1 MEYIKRYVDEELTDI
16 LECMGAVLIVG
27 PKWCGKTTT
36 ATQFAKTI
44 IELQHPTLGKS
55 YIELADVDPLL
66 LLDGE
71 KPLLI
76 DEWKMAPELWD
87 AVRYS
92 VDKTEGYG
100 LYILTGSTIVDNSK
114 INHKGVGRIHRLMM
128 RPMSLYESGDSNGKI
143 SLVDLFNDKDVKI
156 NGITSDLSLHD
167 LTFLA
172 SRGGWPETLNIED
185 KQKQLIIA
193 SSYFDNICRDDTYNI
208 DGVKRDSKLFEA
220 ILRSYSRNISAL
232 VSNTKIMADIEENY
246 GKISEPTFYSYITVL
261 KNLFVIDNVSA
272 WAPNIRS
279 KQKIRKTEK
288 KEAWAPNIRSKQKI
302 RKTEKKEFIDP
313 SIAVAGLNVTPEMLI
328 YDLETFG
335 FIFETLCIR
344 DLKVYS
350 SPLGGKVLYYNDGT
364 LEVDCV
370 LQIADGRYGLIEF
383 KLGDKRIDE
392 GAQTLLKMDKLIKQ
406 KIAEGNTHIPEPS
419 FLAVITG
426 DPIAKV
432 RKDGVMVIPI
442 GALR

>member
-76 DEWKMAPELWD
+76 DEWQMAPELWD

-92 VDKTEGYG
+92 VDKTDGYG

-156 NGITSDLSLHD
+156 NGITSDLSLRD

-208 DGVKRDSKLFEA
+208 DCVKRDSKLFEA
-220 ILRSYSRNISAL
+220 ILRSYSRNISTL
-232 VSNTKIMADIEENY
+232 VSNTKIIADIEENY

-261 KNLFVIDNVSA
+261 KNLFVIDNVS
-272 WAPNIRS
+272 
-279 KQKIRKTEK
+279 
-288 KEAWAPNIRSKQKI
+288 AWAPNIRSKQKI

-406 KIAEGNTHIPEPS
+406 KIAEGNTHIPEPN

>member
-1 MEYIKRYVDEELTDI
+1 MKKYIKRYIDDELEEI

-44 IELQHPTLGKS
+44 IELQHPSLGKS

-76 DEWKMAPELWD
+76 DEWQMAPKLWD

-92 VDKTEGYG
+92 VDKTDGYG
-100 LYILTGSTIVDNSK
+100 LYILTGSTIVDKSK
-114 INHKGVGRIHRLMM
+114 IEHSGVGRIHRLMM

-143 SLVDLFNDKDVKI
+143 SLIDLFNDKDVKI
-156 NGITSDLSLHD
+156 NGITSDLSLKD
-167 LTFLA
+167 IIFLA
-172 SRGGWPETLNIED
+172 SRGGWPETLNIKD
-185 KQKQLIIA
+185 KKKQLKVA
-193 SSYFDNICRDDTYNI
+193 SSYFNSICDDDTYNI
-208 DGVKRDSKLFEA
+208 DGVKRDSELFKA
-220 ILRSYSRNISAL
+220 ILKAYSRNISTL
-232 VSNTKIMADIEENY
+232 VKNTKLMADVEENN

-261 KNLFVIDNVSA
+261 KNLFVIDNIPA
-272 WAPNIRS
+272 WSPNL
-279 KQKIRKTEK
+279 
-288 KEAWAPNIRSKQKI
+288 RSKQKI

-313 SIAVAGLNVTPEMLI
+313 SIAVAGLGADADKLL
-328 YDLETFG
+328 YDLKTFG
-335 FIFETLCIR
+335 FIFENLCIR
-344 DLKVYS
+344 DLNVYS
-350 SPLGGKVLYYNDGT
+350 IPLGGELSYYNDGT

-370 LQIADGRYGLIEF
+370 LQIADGRYALIEF
-383 KLGDKRIDE
+383 KLGDTGIEE
-392 GAQTLLKMDKLIKQ
+392 GAQSLLKMDKLIKE
-406 KIAEGNTHIPEPS
+406 KIASGETHIPEPS

-426 DPIAKV
+426 DGVARV

-442 GALR
+442 GTLR

>member
-1 MEYIKRYVDEELTDI
+1 MEYIKRYVDGELKDI
-16 LECMGAVLIVG
+16 LECMGAVLIIG

-44 IELQHPTLGKS
+44 IELQHPTLGRS
-55 YIELADVDPLL
+55 YMELADVDPLL

-76 DEWKMAPELWD
+76 DEWQMAPQLWD

-92 VDKTEGYG
+92 VDKTDGYG

-143 SLVDLFNDKDVKI
+143 SLFDLFNDKDVKI
-156 NGITSDLSLHD
+156 NGITSDLSLSD

-172 SRGGWPETLNIED
+172 SRGGWPETLNIKD
-185 KQKQLIIA
+185 KQKQLIVA

-220 ILRSYSRNISAL
+220 ILRSYSRNISTL

-246 GKISEPTFYSYITVL
+246 GKISEPTFYSYISVL
-261 KNLFVIDNVSA
+261 KNLFVIDNVPA

-279 KQKIRKTEK
+279 KQKIRK
-288 KEAWAPNIRSKQKI
+288 S
-302 RKTEKKEFIDP
+302 EKKEFIDP
-313 SIAVAGLNVTPEMLI
+313 SIAVAGLGVTPEMLT

-350 SPLGGKVLYYNDGT
+350 APLGGKVGYYNDGT
-364 LEVDCV
+364 LEVNCV

-383 KLGDKRIDE
+383 KLGDKRVDE
-392 GAQTLLKMDKLIKQ
+392 GAQSLLKMDKLIKQ
-406 KIAEGNTHIPEPS
+406 KIDEGATHIPEPS
-419 FLAVITG
+419 FLAVVTG
-426 DPIAKV
+426 GQIAKV

-442 GALR
+442 GTLG

>member
-1 MEYIKRYVDEELTDI
+1 MEYIKRYVDDELKNI

-66 LLDGE
+66 LLDGK

-76 DEWKMAPELWD
+76 DEWQMAPELWD

-128 RPMSLYESGDSNGKI
+128 RPMSLYESGDSNGNI
-143 SLVDLFNDKDVKI
+143 SLVDLFNNNDVKI
-156 NGITSDLSLHD
+156 NGITSDLSLRD

-172 SRGGWPETLNIED
+172 SRGGWPETVNIED
-185 KQKQLIIA
+185 KQKQLIVA

-220 ILRSYSRNISAL
+220 ILRSYSRNISTL
-232 VSNTKIMADIEENY
+232 VSNTKIMGDIEENY

-261 KNLFVIDNVSA
+261 KNLFVIDNVPA

-279 KQKIRKTEK
+279 KQKM
-288 KEAWAPNIRSKQKI
+288 

-313 SIAVAGLNVTPEMLI
+313 SIAVAGLSVTPEMLV

-344 DLKVYS
+344 DLKVDS
-350 SPLGGKVLYYNDGT
+350 APLGGKVLYYNDGT

-383 KLGDKRIDE
+383 KLGDKRIDD

-406 KIAEGNTHIPEPS
+406 KIAKGDTHIPEPS
-419 FLAVITG
+419 FLAVVTG
-426 DPIAKV
+426 DQIAKI

>member
-1 MEYIKRYVDEELTDI
+1 MEYIKRYGDKELKDI

-76 DEWKMAPELWD
+76 DEWQMAPELWD

-92 VDKTEGYG
+92 VDKTDGYG
-100 LYILTGSTIVDNSK
+100 LYILTGSTIVDNTK

-143 SLVDLFNDKDVKI
+143 SLVNLFNDKYVKI
-156 NGITSDLSLHD
+156 NGITSDLSLSD

-172 SRGGWPETLNIED
+172 SRGGWPEALNIKD
-185 KQKQLIIA
+185 KQKQLIVA

-220 ILRSYSRNISAL
+220 ILRSYSRNISTL
-232 VSNTKIMADIEENY
+232 VSNTKIMADIGENY
-246 GKISEPTFYSYITVL
+246 GKISEPTFYSYISVL
-261 KNLFVIDNVSA
+261 KNLFVIDNVPA

-279 KQKIRKTEK
+279 R
-288 KEAWAPNIRSKQKI
+288 QKI
-302 RKTEKKEFIDP
+302 RKTEKKEFVDP
-313 SIAVAGLNVTPEMLI
+313 SIAVAGLNVTPEMLV

-350 SPLGGKVLYYNDGT
+350 APLGGKVLYYNDGT

-392 GAQTLLKMDKLIKQ
+392 GAQSLLKMDKLIKQ
-406 KIAEGNTHIPEPS
+406 KIAEGVTHIPEPS

-426 DPIAKV
+426 GQIAKV

>member
-1 MEYIKRYVDEELTDI
+1 MEYIKRYVDEELKDI

-44 IELQHPTLGKS
+44 IELQHPKLGKS

-76 DEWKMAPELWD
+76 DEWQMAPELWD

-92 VDKTEGYG
+92 VDKTDGYG

-156 NGITSDLSLHD
+156 NGITSDLSLND

-172 SRGGWPETLNIED
+172 SRGGWPETLNIKD
-185 KQKQLIIA
+185 KQKQLIVA
-193 SSYFDNICRDDTYNI
+193 SSYFDNICRDDTYNL
-208 DGVKRDSKLFEA
+208 DGVKRDSKIFEA
-220 ILRSYSRNISAL
+220 ILRSYSRNISTL

-246 GKISEPTFYSYITVL
+246 GKISEPTFYSYISVL
-261 KNLFVIDNVSA
+261 KNLFVIDNVPA
-272 WAPNIRS
+272 WSPNIRS
-279 KQKIRKTEK
+279 KQKIRK
-288 KEAWAPNIRSKQKI
+288 S
-302 RKTEKKEFIDP
+302 EKKEFVDP
-313 SIAVAGLNVTPEMLI
+313 SIAVAGLNVTPEMLVF
-328 YDLETFG
+328 DLETFG

-350 SPLGGKVLYYNDGT
+350 APLGGKVLYYNDGT

-383 KLGDKRIDE
+383 KLGDKRINE
-392 GAQTLLKMDKLIKQ
+392 GAQSLLKMDELIKQ
-406 KIAEGNTHIPEPS
+406 KIADGKTHIPEPS

-426 DPIAKV
+426 DNIAKV

>member
-1 MEYIKRYVDEELTDI
+1 MEYIKRYVDDELKNI
-16 LECMGAVLIVG
+16 LECMGAVLIIG

-76 DEWKMAPELWD
+76 DEWQMAPELWD

-288 KEAWAPNIRSKQKI
+288 KE
-302 RKTEKKEFIDP
+302 FIDP

>member
-1 MEYIKRYVDEELTDI
+1 MEYIKRYVDEELKDI

-76 DEWKMAPELWD
+76 DEWQMAPELWD

-92 VDKTEGYG
+92 VDKTDDYG

-143 SLVDLFNDKDVKI
+143 SLIDLFNDKDVKI
-156 NGITSDLSLHD
+156 NGITSDLSLSD

-185 KQKQLIIA
+185 KQKQLIVA

-208 DGVKRDSKLFEA
+208 DSVKRDSKIFES
-220 ILRSYSRNISAL
+220 ILRSYSRNISTL
-232 VSNTKIMADIEENY
+232 VNNTRIMVDIEENY
-246 GKISEPTFYSYITVL
+246 GKISEPTFYSYISVL
-261 KNLFVIDNVSA
+261 KNLFVIENVPA
-272 WAPNIRS
+272 WSPNIRS
-279 KQKIRKTEK
+279 KQKIRK
-288 KEAWAPNIRSKQKI
+288 S
-302 RKTEKKEFIDP
+302 EKKEFIDP
-313 SIAVAGLNVTPEMLI
+313 SIAVAGLNVTPEMLV

-344 DLKVYS
+344 DLNVYS
-350 SPLGGKVLYYNDGT
+350 APLGGKVLYYNDGT
-364 LEVDCV
+364 LEVDRV
-370 LQIADGRYGLIEF
+370 LKIADGRYGLIEF
-383 KLGDKRIDE
+383 KLGDKRINE

-406 KIAEGNTHIPEPS
+406 KIANGDTHIPEPS

-426 DPIAKV
+426 DNIAKV

-442 GALR
+442 GTLR

>member
-1 MEYIKRYVDEELTDI
+1 MEYIKRYVDDELNDI

-76 DEWKMAPELWD
+76 DEWQMAPELWD

-92 VDKTEGYG
+92 VDKTDGYG

-128 RPMSLYESGDSNGKI
+128 RPMSLYESGDSNGNI
-143 SLVDLFNDKDVKI
+143 PLSGLFNEKDVKI
-156 NGITSDLSLHD
+156 NGITSDLSLRD

-185 KQKQLIIA
+185 KQKQLIVA

-220 ILRSYSRNISAL
+220 ILRSYSRNISTL
-232 VSNTKIMADIEENY
+232 VSNTKIIADIEENY

-261 KNLFVIDNVSA
+261 KNLFVIDNV
-272 WAPNIRS
+272 P
-279 KQKIRKTEK
+279 
-288 KEAWAPNIRSKQKI
+288 AWAPNIRSKQKI

-313 SIAVAGLNVTPEMLI
+313 SIAVAGLNVTPEMLV

-350 SPLGGKVLYYNDGT
+350 APLGGKVLYYNDGT

-383 KLGDKRIDE
+383 KLGEKRIDE

-406 KIAEGNTHIPEPS
+406 KIAEGDTHIPEPS

-426 DPIAKV
+426 GQIAKI

>member
-1 MEYIKRYVDEELTDI
+1 
-16 LECMGAVLIVG
+16 MGAVLIVG

-76 DEWKMAPELWD
+76 DEWQMAPELWD

-92 VDKTEGYG
+92 VDKTDDYG

-143 SLVDLFNDKDVKI
+143 SLIDLFNDKDVKI
-156 NGITSDLSLHD
+156 NGITSDLSLSD

-185 KQKQLIIA
+185 KQKQLIVA

-208 DGVKRDSKLFEA
+208 DSVKRDSKIFES
-220 ILRSYSRNISAL
+220 ILRSYSRNISTL
-232 VSNTKIMADIEENY
+232 VNNTRIMVDIEENY
-246 GKISEPTFYSYITVL
+246 GKISEPTFYSYISVL
-261 KNLFVIDNVSA
+261 KNLFVIENVPA
-272 WAPNIRS
+272 WSPNIRS
-279 KQKIRKTEK
+279 KQKIRK
-288 KEAWAPNIRSKQKI
+288 S
-302 RKTEKKEFIDP
+302 EKKEFIDP
-313 SIAVAGLNVTPEMLI
+313 SIAVAGLNVTPEMLV

-344 DLKVYS
+344 DLNVYS
-350 SPLGGKVLYYNDGT
+350 APLGGKVLYYNDGT
-364 LEVDCV
+364 LEVDRV
-370 LQIADGRYGLIEF
+370 LKIADGRYGLIEF
-383 KLGDKRIDE
+383 KLGDKRINE

-406 KIAEGNTHIPEPS
+406 KIANGDTHIPEPS

-426 DPIAKV
+426 DNIAKV

-442 GALR
+442 GTLR

>member
-1 MEYIKRYVDEELTDI
+1 MEYIKRYIDEELTDI

-66 LLDGE
+66 LLEGE

-76 DEWKMAPELWD
+76 DEWQMAPELWD

-92 VDKTEGYG
+92 VDKTDGYG

-143 SLVDLFNDKDVKI
+143 SLIDLFNDKDVKI
-156 NGITSDLSLHD
+156 NGITSDLSLKD

-172 SRGGWPETLNIED
+172 SRGGWPETLNIKD
-185 KQKQLIIA
+185 KQKQLIVA

-208 DGVKRDSKLFEA
+208 DGVKRDSKIFEA
-220 ILRSYSRNISAL
+220 ILRSYSRNISSL
-232 VSNTKIMADIEENY
+232 VNNTKIMADIEENY
-246 GKISEPTFYSYITVL
+246 GKISEPTFYSYISVL
-261 KNLFVIDNVSA
+261 KNLFVIDNIPA

-279 KQKIRKTEK
+279 KQKIRK
-288 KEAWAPNIRSKQKI
+288 S
-302 RKTEKKEFIDP
+302 EKKEFVDP
-313 SIAVAGLNVTPEMLI
+313 SIAVAGLNVTPEMLV

-335 FIFETLCIR
+335 LIFETLCIR

-350 SPLGGKVLYYNDGT
+350 APLSGKVLYYNDGT

-383 KLGDKRIDE
+383 KLGDKRINQ
-392 GAQTLLKMDKLIKQ
+392 GAQSLLKMDKLIKQ
-406 KIAEGNTHIPEPS
+406 KIANGDTHIPEPS

>member
-1 MEYIKRYVDEELTDI
+1 MEYIKRYVDDELNDI

-36 ATQFAKTI
+36 ATQFAKTV

-76 DEWKMAPELWD
+76 DEWQMAPELWD

-92 VDKTEGYG
+92 VDKTDGYG

-143 SLVDLFNDKDVKI
+143 SLIDLFNDNDVKI
-156 NGITSDLSLHD
+156 NGVTSDLSLSD
-167 LTFLA
+167 LIFLA
-172 SRGGWPETLNIED
+172 SRGGWPETLNIKD
-185 KQKQLIIA
+185 KRKQLIVA
-193 SSYFDNICRDDTYNI
+193 SSYFDNICRDDTYNM

-220 ILRSYSRNISAL
+220 ILRSYSRNISTL
-232 VSNTKIMADIEENY
+232 VNNTKIMSDIEENY
-246 GKISEPTFYSYITVL
+246 GKISEPTFYSYVSVL
-261 KNLFVIDNVSA
+261 KNLFVIDNV
-272 WAPNIRS
+272 P
-279 KQKIRKTEK
+279 
-288 KEAWAPNIRSKQKI
+288 AWAPNIRSKQKI

-313 SIAVAGLNVTPEMLI
+313 SIAVAGLNVTPEMLV

-350 SPLGGKVLYYNDGT
+350 APLGGKVLYYNDGT

-383 KLGDKRIDE
+383 KLGDKRIDD
-392 GAQTLLKMDKLIKQ
+392 GAKSLLKMDKLIKQ
-406 KIAEGNTHIPEPS
+406 KIAEGDTHIPEPS

-426 DPIAKV
+426 DSIAKV

>member
-1 MEYIKRYVDEELTDI
+1 MEYIKRYVDEELNDI

-36 ATQFAKTI
+36 ATQFAKTV

-66 LLDGE
+66 VLDGE

-76 DEWKMAPELWD
+76 DEWQMAPELWD

-92 VDKTEGYG
+92 VDKTDGYG

-143 SLVDLFNDKDVKI
+143 SLIDLFNDSDVKI
-156 NGITSDLSLHD
+156 NGVTSDLSLSD

-172 SRGGWPETLNIED
+172 SRGGWPETLNIKD
-185 KQKQLIIA
+185 KRKQLIVA

-220 ILRSYSRNISAL
+220 ILRSYSRNISTL
-232 VSNTKIMADIEENY
+232 VANTKIMSDIEENY
-246 GKISEPTFYSYITVL
+246 GKISEPTFYSYISVL
-261 KNLFVIDNVSA
+261 KNLFVIDNVPA

-279 KQKIRKTEK
+279 KQKIRK
-288 KEAWAPNIRSKQKI
+288 S
-302 RKTEKKEFIDP
+302 EKKEFIDP
-313 SIAVAGLNVTPEMLI
+313 SIAVAGLNATPEMLV

-350 SPLGGKVLYYNDGT
+350 APLGGKVLYYNDGT

-383 KLGDKRIDE
+383 KLGDKRIDD
-392 GAQTLLKMDKLIKQ
+392 GAKSLLKMDKLIKQ
-406 KIAEGNTHIPEPS
+406 KIAEGDTHIPEPN

-426 DPIAKV
+426 DSIAKV

>member
-1 MEYIKRYVDEELTDI
+1 MEYIKRYVDEELNDI

-36 ATQFAKTI
+36 ATQFAKTV

-55 YIELADVDPLL
+55 YIELAEVDPLL

-76 DEWKMAPELWD
+76 DEWQMAPELWD

-92 VDKTEGYG
+92 VDKTDGYG

-143 SLVDLFNDKDVKI
+143 SLIDLFNDSDVKI
-156 NGITSDLSLHD
+156 NGVTSDLSLSD

-172 SRGGWPETLNIED
+172 SRGGWPETLNIKD
-185 KQKQLIIA
+185 KRKQLIVA

-220 ILRSYSRNISAL
+220 ILRSYSRNISTL
-232 VSNTKIMADIEENY
+232 VANTKIMSDIEENY
-246 GKISEPTFYSYITVL
+246 GKISEPTFYSYISVL
-261 KNLFVIDNVSA
+261 KNLFVIDNVPA

-279 KQKIRKTEK
+279 KQKIRK
-288 KEAWAPNIRSKQKI
+288 A
-302 RKTEKKEFIDP
+302 EKKEFIDP
-313 SIAVAGLNVTPEMLI
+313 SIAVAGLNATPERLV

-350 SPLGGKVLYYNDGT
+350 APLGGKVLYYNDGT

-383 KLGDKRIDE
+383 KLGDKRIDD
-392 GAQTLLKMDKLIKQ
+392 GAKSLLKMDKLIKQ
-406 KIAEGNTHIPEPS
+406 KIAEGDTHIPEPS

-426 DPIAKV
+426 DSIAKV

>member
-1 MEYIKRYVDEELTDI
+1 
-16 LECMGAVLIVG
+16 MGAVLIVG

-36 ATQFAKTI
+36 ATQFAKTV

-76 DEWKMAPELWD
+76 DEWQMAPELWD

-92 VDKTEGYG
+92 VDKTDGYG

-143 SLVDLFNDKDVKI
+143 SLIDLFNDNDVKI
-156 NGITSDLSLHD
+156 NGVTSDLSLSD
-167 LTFLA
+167 LIFLA
-172 SRGGWPETLNIED
+172 SRGGWPETLNIKD
-185 KQKQLIIA
+185 KRKQLIVA
-193 SSYFDNICRDDTYNI
+193 SSYFDNICRDDTYNM

-220 ILRSYSRNISAL
+220 ILRSYSRNISTLAN
-232 VSNTKIMADIEENY
+232 NTKIMSDIEENY
-246 GKISEPTFYSYITVL
+246 GKISEPTFYSYISVL
-261 KNLFVIDNVSA
+261 KNLFVIDNV
-272 WAPNIRS
+272 P
-279 KQKIRKTEK
+279 
-288 KEAWAPNIRSKQKI
+288 AWAPNIRSKQKI

-313 SIAVAGLNVTPEMLI
+313 SIAVAGLNVTPEMLV

-350 SPLGGKVLYYNDGT
+350 APLGGKVLYYNDGT

-383 KLGDKRIDE
+383 KLGDKRIDD
-392 GAQTLLKMDKLIKQ
+392 GAKSLLKMNKLIKQ
-406 KIAEGNTHIPEPS
+406 KIAEGDTHIPEPN
-419 FLAVITG
+419 FLAVITS
-426 DPIAKV
+426 DSIAKV

>member
-76 DEWKMAPELWD
+76 DEWQMAPELWD

-92 VDKTEGYG
+92 VDKTDGYG

-156 NGITSDLSLHD
+156 NGITSDLSLRD

-185 KQKQLIIA
+185 KQKQLIVA

-220 ILRSYSRNISAL
+220 ILRSYSRNISTL
-232 VSNTKIMADIEENY
+232 VSNTKIIADIEENY

-261 KNLFVIDNVSA
+261 KNLFVIDNVS
-272 WAPNIRS
+272 
-279 KQKIRKTEK
+279 
-288 KEAWAPNIRSKQKI
+288 AWAPNIRSKQKI

-406 KIAEGNTHIPEPS
+406 KIAEGNTHIPEPN

>member
-1 MEYIKRYVDEELTDI
+1 MEYIKRYVDEELNDI

-36 ATQFAKTI
+36 ATQFAKTV

-76 DEWKMAPELWD
+76 DEWQMAPELWD

-92 VDKTEGYG
+92 VDKTDGYG

-143 SLVDLFNDKDVKI
+143 SLIDLFNDNDVKI
-156 NGITSDLSLHD
+156 NGVTSDLSLSD

-172 SRGGWPETLNIED
+172 SRGGWPETLNIKD
-185 KQKQLIIA
+185 KRKQLIVV
-193 SSYFDNICRDDTYNI
+193 SSYFDNICRDDTYNM

-220 ILRSYSRNISAL
+220 ILRSYSRNISTL
-232 VSNTKIMADIEENY
+232 VANTKIMADIEENY
-246 GKISEPTFYSYITVL
+246 GKISEPTFYSYISVL
-261 KNLFVIDNVSA
+261 KNLFVIDNVPA

-279 KQKIRKTEK
+279 KQKIRK
-288 KEAWAPNIRSKQKI
+288 S
-302 RKTEKKEFIDP
+302 EKKEFIDP
-313 SIAVAGLNVTPEMLI
+313 SIAVAGLNATPEMLV

-350 SPLGGKVLYYNDGT
+350 APLGGKVLYYNDGT

-383 KLGDKRIDE
+383 KLGDKRIDD
-392 GAQTLLKMDKLIKQ
+392 GAKSLLKMDKLIKQ
-406 KIAEGNTHIPEPS
+406 KIAEGDTHIPEPS

-426 DPIAKV
+426 DSIAKV

>member
-76 DEWKMAPELWD
+76 DEWQMAPELWD

-92 VDKTEGYG
+92 VDKTDGYG

-156 NGITSDLSLHD
+156 NGITSDLSLRD

-172 SRGGWPETLNIED
+172 SRGGWPETVNIED
-185 KQKQLIIA
+185 KQKQLIVA

-208 DGVKRDSKLFEA
+208 DCVKRDSKLFEA
-220 ILRSYSRNISAL
+220 ILRSYSRNISTL
-232 VSNTKIMADIEENY
+232 VSNTKIIADIEENY

-261 KNLFVIDNVSA
+261 KNLFVIDNVS
-272 WAPNIRS
+272 
-279 KQKIRKTEK
+279 
-288 KEAWAPNIRSKQKI
+288 AWAPNIRSKQKI

-406 KIAEGNTHIPEPS
+406 KIAEGNTHIPEPN

>member
-1 MEYIKRYVDEELTDI
+1 VEYIKRYVDEELNDI

-36 ATQFAKTI
+36 ATQFAKTV

-76 DEWKMAPELWD
+76 DEWQMAPELWD

-92 VDKTEGYG
+92 VDKTDGYG

-143 SLVDLFNDKDVKI
+143 SLIDLFNDNDVKI
-156 NGITSDLSLHD
+156 NGVTSDLSLSD
-167 LTFLA
+167 LIFLA
-172 SRGGWPETLNIED
+172 SRGGWPETLNIKD
-185 KQKQLIIA
+185 KRKQLIVA
-193 SSYFDNICRDDTYNI
+193 SSYFDNICRDDTYNM

-220 ILRSYSRNISAL
+220 ILRSYSRNISTLAN
-232 VSNTKIMADIEENY
+232 NTKIMSDIEENY
-246 GKISEPTFYSYITVL
+246 GKISEPTFYSYISVL
-261 KNLFVIDNVSA
+261 KNLFVIDNV
-272 WAPNIRS
+272 P
-279 KQKIRKTEK
+279 
-288 KEAWAPNIRSKQKI
+288 AWAPNIRSKQKI

-313 SIAVAGLNVTPEMLI
+313 SIAVAGLNVTPEMLV

-350 SPLGGKVLYYNDGT
+350 APLGGKVLYYNDGT

-383 KLGDKRIDE
+383 KLGDKRIDD
-392 GAQTLLKMDKLIKQ
+392 GAKSLLKMNKLIKQ
-406 KIAEGNTHIPEPS
+406 KIAEGDTHIPEPN
-419 FLAVITG
+419 FLAVITS
-426 DPIAKV
+426 DSIAKV

>member
-1 MEYIKRYVDEELTDI
+1 MEYIKRYVDEELKEI

-71 KPLLI
+71 KPVLV
-76 DEWKMAPELWD
+76 DEWQMAPQLWD

-114 INHKGVGRIHRLMM
+114 INHKGVGRIHRMMM

-143 SLVDLFNDKDVKI
+143 SLVDLFDDKDVNI
-156 NGITSDLSLHD
+156 NGITSDLSLSD

-185 KQKQLIIA
+185 KQKQLIVA
-193 SSYFDNICRDDTYNI
+193 SSYFDNICRDDTYNL
-208 DGVKRDSKLFEA
+208 DGVKRDSRLFEA
-220 ILRSYSRNISAL
+220 ILRSYSRNISTL
-232 VSNTKIMADIEENY
+232 VNNTKIIADIEENY
-246 GKISEPTFYSYITVL
+246 GSISEPTFYSYISVL
-261 KNLFVIDNVSA
+261 KNLFVIDNVPA
-272 WAPNIRS
+272 WS
-279 KQKIRKTEK
+279 
-288 KEAWAPNIRSKQKI
+288 PNIRSKQKI

-313 SIAVAGLNVTPEMLI
+313 SIAVAGLNVTPKMLA

-350 SPLGGKVLYYNDGT
+350 APLGGKVLYYNDGT

-383 KLGDKRIDE
+383 KLGDKRIDA
-392 GAQTLLKMDKLIKQ
+392 GAQSLLKMDELIKQ
-406 KIAEGNTHIPEPS
+406 RIAEGKTHIPEPS

-426 DPIAKV
+426 DKIAKV

-442 GALR
+442 GTLR

>member
-1 MEYIKRYVDEELTDI
+1 
-16 LECMGAVLIVG
+16 MGAVLIVG

-76 DEWKMAPELWD
+76 DEWQMAPELWD

-288 KEAWAPNIRSKQKI
+288 KE
-302 RKTEKKEFIDP
+302 FIDP

>member
-1 MEYIKRYVDEELTDI
+1 MEYIKRYVDEELNDI

-36 ATQFAKTI
+36 AIQFAKTV

-66 LLDGE
+66 VLDGE

-76 DEWKMAPELWD
+76 DEWQMAPELWD

-92 VDKTEGYG
+92 VDKTDGYG

-143 SLVDLFNDKDVKI
+143 SLIDLFNDSDVKI
-156 NGITSDLSLHD
+156 NGVTSDLSLSD

-172 SRGGWPETLNIED
+172 SRGGWPETLNIKD
-185 KQKQLIIA
+185 KRKQLIVA

-208 DGVKRDSKLFEA
+208 DGVKRDPKLFEA
-220 ILRSYSRNISAL
+220 ILRSYSRNISTL
-232 VSNTKIMADIEENY
+232 VANTKIMSDIEENY
-246 GKISEPTFYSYITVL
+246 GKISEPTFYSYISVL
-261 KNLFVIDNVSA
+261 KNLFVIDNVPA

-279 KQKIRKTEK
+279 KQKIRK
-288 KEAWAPNIRSKQKI
+288 S
-302 RKTEKKEFIDP
+302 EKKEFIDP
-313 SIAVAGLNVTPEMLI
+313 SIAVAGLNATPEMLV

-350 SPLGGKVLYYNDGT
+350 APLGGKVLYYNDGT

-383 KLGDKRIDE
+383 KLGDKRIDN
-392 GAQTLLKMDKLIKQ
+392 GAKSLLKMDKLIKQ
-406 KIAEGNTHIPEPS
+406 KIAEGDTHIPEPS

-426 DPIAKV
+426 DSIAKV

>member
-1 MEYIKRYVDEELTDI
+1 
-16 LECMGAVLIVG
+16 MGAVLIVG

-36 ATQFAKTI
+36 ATQFAKTV

-66 LLDGE
+66 VLDGE

-76 DEWKMAPELWD
+76 DEWQMAPELWD

-92 VDKTEGYG
+92 VDKTYGYG

-143 SLVDLFNDKDVKI
+143 SLIDLFNDSDVKI
-156 NGITSDLSLHD
+156 NGVTSDLSLSD

-172 SRGGWPETLNIED
+172 SRGGWPETLNIKD
-185 KQKQLIIA
+185 KRKQLIVA

-220 ILRSYSRNISAL
+220 ILRSYSRNISTL
-232 VSNTKIMADIEENY
+232 VANTKIMSDIEENY
-246 GKISEPTFYSYITVL
+246 GKISEPTFYSYISVL
-261 KNLFVIDNVSA
+261 KNLFVIDNVPA

-279 KQKIRKTEK
+279 KQKIRK
-288 KEAWAPNIRSKQKI
+288 S
-302 RKTEKKEFIDP
+302 EKKEFIDP
-313 SIAVAGLNVTPEMLI
+313 SIAVAGLNATPEMLV

-350 SPLGGKVLYYNDGT
+350 APLGGKVLYYNDGT

-383 KLGDKRIDE
+383 KLGDKRIDD
-392 GAQTLLKMDKLIKQ
+392 GAKSLLKMDKLIKQ
-406 KIAEGNTHIPEPS
+406 KIAVGNTHIPEPS

-426 DPIAKV
+426 DSIAKV

>member
-1 MEYIKRYVDEELTDI
+1 MEYIKRYVDDELNDI

-76 DEWKMAPELWD
+76 DEWQMAPELWD

-92 VDKTEGYG
+92 VDKTDGYG

-128 RPMSLYESGDSNGKI
+128 RPMSLYESGDSNGNI
-143 SLVDLFNDKDVKI
+143 PLSGLFNEKDVKI
-156 NGITSDLSLHD
+156 NGITSDLSLRD

-185 KQKQLIIA
+185 KQKQLIVA
-193 SSYFDNICRDDTYNI
+193 SSYFDNICRDDAYNI

-220 ILRSYSRNISAL
+220 ILRSYSRNISTL
-232 VSNTKIMADIEENY
+232 VSNTKIIADIEENY

-261 KNLFVIDNVSA
+261 KNLFVIDNV
-272 WAPNIRS
+272 P
-279 KQKIRKTEK
+279 
-288 KEAWAPNIRSKQKI
+288 AWAPNIRSKQKI

-313 SIAVAGLNVTPEMLI
+313 SIAVAGLNVTPEMLV

-350 SPLGGKVLYYNDGT
+350 APLGGKVLYYNDGT

-383 KLGDKRIDE
+383 KLGEKRIDE

-406 KIAEGNTHIPEPS
+406 KIAEGDTHIPEPS

-426 DPIAKV
+426 GQIAKI

>member
-1 MEYIKRYVDEELTDI
+1 MEYIKRYVDEELNDI

-36 ATQFAKTI
+36 ATQFAKTV

-66 LLDGE
+66 VLDGE

-76 DEWKMAPELWD
+76 DEWQMAPELWD

-92 VDKTEGYG
+92 VDKTDGYG

-143 SLVDLFNDKDVKI
+143 SLIDLFNDSDVKI
-156 NGITSDLSLHD
+156 NGVTSDLSLSD

-172 SRGGWPETLNIED
+172 SRGGWPETLNIKD
-185 KQKQLIIA
+185 KRKQLIVA

-220 ILRSYSRNISAL
+220 ILRSYSRNISTL
-232 VSNTKIMADIEENY
+232 VANTKIMSDIEENY
-246 GKISEPTFYSYITVL
+246 GKISEPTFYSYISVL
-261 KNLFVIDNVSA
+261 KNLFVIDNVPA

-279 KQKIRKTEK
+279 KQKIRK
-288 KEAWAPNIRSKQKI
+288 S
-302 RKTEKKEFIDP
+302 EKKEFIDP
-313 SIAVAGLNVTPEMLI
+313 SIAVAGLNATPEMLV

-350 SPLGGKVLYYNDGT
+350 APLGGKVLYYNDGT

-383 KLGDKRIDE
+383 KLGDKRIDD
-392 GAQTLLKMDKLIKQ
+392 GAKSLLKMDKLIKQ
-406 KIAEGNTHIPEPS
+406 KIAVGNTHIPEPS

-426 DPIAKV
+426 NPIAKV

>member
-1 MEYIKRYVDEELTDI
+1 MEYIERYVDEELKDI

-66 LLDGE
+66 LLEGE

-76 DEWKMAPELWD
+76 DEWQMAPELWD

-92 VDKTEGYG
+92 VDKTDGYG

-143 SLVDLFNDKDVKI
+143 SLIDLFNDKDVKI
-156 NGITSDLSLHD
+156 NGITSDLSLKD

-172 SRGGWPETLNIED
+172 SRGGWPETLNIKD
-185 KQKQLIIA
+185 KQKQLIVA

-208 DGVKRDSKLFEA
+208 DGVKRDSKIFEA
-220 ILRSYSRNISAL
+220 ILRSYSRNISTL
-232 VSNTKIMADIEENY
+232 VNNTKIMADIEENY

-261 KNLFVIDNVSA
+261 KNLFVIDNIPA
-272 WAPNIRS
+272 W
-279 KQKIRKTEK
+279 T
-288 KEAWAPNIRSKQKI
+288 PNIRSKQKI

-313 SIAVAGLNVTPEMLI
+313 SIAVAGLNVSPEMLV

-350 SPLGGKVLYYNDGT
+350 APLGGKVYYYNDST

-383 KLGDKRIDE
+383 KLGASGIEK
-392 GAQTLLKMDKLIKQ
+392 GAQSLLKMNKLIKQ
-406 KIAEGNTHIPEPS
+406 KIASGDTYIPEPS

-426 DPIAKV
+426 DKIAKV

>member
-16 LECMGAVLIVG
+16 LECMGAVLLVG

-76 DEWKMAPELWD
+76 DEWQMAPELWD

-92 VDKTEGYG
+92 VDKTDGYG

-288 KEAWAPNIRSKQKI
+288 KE
-302 RKTEKKEFIDP
+302 FIDP

>member
-76 DEWKMAPELWD
+76 DEWQMAPELWD

-288 KEAWAPNIRSKQKI
+288 KE
-302 RKTEKKEFIDP
+302 FIDP
-313 SIAVAGLNVTPEMLI
+313 SIPVAGLNVTPEMLI

>member
-1 MEYIKRYVDEELTDI
+1 MEYIKRYVDEELKDI
-16 LECMGAVLIVG
+16 LECMGAVLIIG

-66 LLDGE
+66 LLEGE

-76 DEWKMAPELWD
+76 DEWQMAPELWD
-87 AVRYS
+87 AVRYF
-92 VDKTEGYG
+92 VDKTDGYG

-114 INHKGVGRIHRLMM
+114 INHKGVGRIHRVMM

-143 SLVDLFNDKDVKI
+143 SLIDLFKDNDVKI
-156 NGITSDLSLHD
+156 NGITSDISLSD

-185 KQKQLIIA
+185 KQKQLIVA

-220 ILRSYSRNISAL
+220 ILRSYSRNISTL
-232 VSNTKIMADIEENY
+232 VANTKIMADIEENY
-246 GKISEPTFYSYITVL
+246 GRISEPTFYSYISVL
-261 KNLFVIDNVSA
+261 KNLFVIDNIPS

-279 KQKIRKTEK
+279 KQKIRK
-288 KEAWAPNIRSKQKI
+288 S
-302 RKTEKKEFIDP
+302 EKKEFIDP
-313 SIAVAGLNVTPEMLI
+313 SIAVAGLNVTPEMLM

-350 SPLGGKVLYYNDGT
+350 APLGGKVLYYNDGT

-383 KLGDKRIDE
+383 KLGDKRIEE
-392 GAQTLLKMDKLIKQ
+392 GVQTLLKMDKLIKE
-406 KIAEGNTHIPEPS
+406 KIAKGDTYIPEPS
-419 FLAVITG
+419 FLAIITG
-426 DPIAKV
+426 DQIAKV

>member
-76 DEWKMAPELWD
+76 DEWQMAPELWD

-288 KEAWAPNIRSKQKI
+288 KE
-302 RKTEKKEFIDP
+302 FIDP

-426 DPIAKV
+426 NPIAKV